1 MTVDLAAL
9 AKLASEATPGPW
21 RAGIEQPE
29 DPVVWGPNDMW
40 IANVGQWGANPTPD
54 SVACADALFVAAAS
68 PVVVLALVRVALAA
82 RAGPADNE
90 PDCTCDRD
98 DDSDPGGA
106 LTLCPKHER
115 MMRPLRWETL
125 AMMVIDLMANEAALR
140 AALADLDA

>member
-29 DPVVWGPNDMW
+29 DPVVWGPNDTW

-68 PVVVLALVRVALAA
+68 PDVVLALVRVALAA
-82 RAGPADNE
+82 KDHGRMFHDC
-90 PDCTCDRD
+90 DCTW
-98 DDSDPGGA
+98 
-106 LTLCPKHER
+106 H
-115 MMRPLRWETL
+115 
-125 AMMVIDLMANEAALR
+125 VALR
-140 AALADLDA
+140 DALADLDR

>member
-29 DPVVWGPNDMW
+29 DPVVWGPNDTW

-68 PVVVLALVRVALAA
+68 PDVVLALVRVALAA
-82 RAGPADNE
+82 GQVR
-90 PDCTCDRD
+90 DCVAAWQL
-98 DDSDPGGA
+98 PGYGEERISTA
-106 LTLCPKHER
+106 L
-115 MMRPLRWETL
+115 
-125 AMMVIDLMANEAALR
+125 IALR

>member
-29 DPVVWGPNDMW
+29 DPVVWGPNDTW

-68 PVVVLALVRVALAA
+68 PDVVLALVRVALAA
-82 RAGPADNE
+82 QAYLN
-90 PDCTCDRD
+90 
-98 DDSDPGGA
+98 
-106 LTLCPKHER
+106 
-115 MMRPLRWETL
+115 RPLRYMWTNNDVMQGENPHL
-125 AMMVIDLMANEAALR
+125 DDEKNELI

>member
-29 DPVVWGPNDMW
+29 DPVVWGPNDTW

-68 PVVVLALVRVALAA
+68 PDVVLALVRVALAA
-82 RAGPADNE
+82 QDLIDWDDGRHYGQE
-90 PDCTCDRD
+90 P
-98 DDSDPGGA
+98 
-106 LTLCPKHER
+106 
-115 MMRPLRWETL
+115 PLAT
-125 AMMVIDLMANEAALR
+125 LR

>member
-29 DPVVWGPNDMW
+29 DPVVWGPNDTW

-68 PVVVLALVRVALAA
+68 PDVVLALVRVALAA
-82 RAGPADNE
+82 KAMVDMWDVFHFPA
-90 PDCTCDRD
+90 
-98 DDSDPGGA
+98 GGA
-106 LTLCPKHER
+106 FQPNF
-115 MMRPLRWETL
+115 
-125 AMMVIDLMANEAALR
+125 DALR
-140 AALADLDA
+140 AALADLDR